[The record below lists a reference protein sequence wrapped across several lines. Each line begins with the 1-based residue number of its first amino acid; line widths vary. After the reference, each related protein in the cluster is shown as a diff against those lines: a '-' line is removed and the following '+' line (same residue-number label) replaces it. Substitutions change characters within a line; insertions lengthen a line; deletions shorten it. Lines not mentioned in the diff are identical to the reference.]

1 MESGAKG
8 CEVCLK
14 TVSRDCGYP
23 SVLSRNGI
31 EFYFDLILILILIS
45 TFLGDRQRQAE
56 GSAS

>member
-14 TVSRDCGYP
+14 TVSRDCGYL

-31 EFYFDLILILILIS
+31 ELIGFDFDFNFNI
-45 TFLGDRQRQAE
+45 FR
-56 GSAS
+56 